1 MKNIK
6 LRVNKMVDE
15 IFDKLMIEIDMKE
28 EVVYGTM
35 KSIEEATSINITD
48 EEIRG
53 FIFDEIVDWDLI

>member
-28 EVVYGTM
+28 DVVYGTM

>member
-15 IFDKLMIEIDMKE
+15 IFDKLIIEIDMKE

-53 FIFDEIVDWDLI
+53 FILDEIVDWDLI